1 MIIFAFDPG
10 ARWTGHGSI
19 VGTVGGKN
27 KSLTRYHISRRQT
40 LIQNVFI
47 WMRINE
53 STFGFFRTLQK
64 WTFVLFLSPNI
75 RTNLELKPSVVTFL
89 SHFELI
95 ALGQFY
101 HISFLCSRHWRGRMT
116 MMPSAAESLS
126 RSNTCCTIWQIW
138 KKLSRKYKT
147 KDASDSVKFRH
158 FWTTKILKISFQI
171 STRKLMRLLH
181 YMTHCLKIIQ
191 NVSF

>member
-53 STFGFFRTLQK
+53 STFSFFRTLQK

-75 RTNLELKPSVVTFL
+75 RTNLQLKPSVETFL
-89 SHFELI
+89 SYFEPI

-101 HISFLCSRHWRGRMT
+101 HIFFSGHQQWPQQQKDQTTTRSHQQNESSSTTTTTIVGRNGCSHIACHQFWSQFGRGF
-116 MMPSAAESLS
+116 ESLF
-126 RSNTCCTIWQIW
+126 N
-138 KKLSRKYKT
+138 
-147 KDASDSVKFRH
+147 
-158 FWTTKILKISFQI
+158 
-171 STRKLMRLLH
+171 
-181 YMTHCLKIIQ
+181 
-191 NVSF
+191 